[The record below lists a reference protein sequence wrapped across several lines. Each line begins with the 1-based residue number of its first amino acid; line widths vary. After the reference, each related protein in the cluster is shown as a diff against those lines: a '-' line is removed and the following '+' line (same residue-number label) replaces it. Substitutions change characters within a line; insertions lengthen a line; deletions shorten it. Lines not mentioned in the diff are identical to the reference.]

1 MTEKPRT
8 NEEILKALERAAR
21 SLRRQETALA
31 VLSFAVGVGY
41 IVVMLLWG
49 SKLLRDFVSQGN
61 SPSWFVTASY
71 LFLFTVIYNI
81 AHLPVSYLRGYV
93 VEKRFRLS
101 TQRFQRWAWS
111 QAKKTFV
118 ASLLV
123 VALGG
128 AVYFFLGR
136 FEGTWW
142 FWAWVAYLVF
152 GLLINRFGGRLILP
166 LFYKR
171 GEILDF
177 EIKDRISALVA
188 RAGFIVESVQRIVL
202 EKDTKRA
209 NAAVLGI
216 GKAKEILVSD
226 TLLSALTPDEIESVV
241 AHELGHLKRRH
252 GEWLFALGMVVSFVA
267 FVLAAGILK
276 QASSALGLKGIA
288 DVAGFPLI
296 VLVFSGFFFVLSP
309 ILNYISRQTEKAA
322 DVWAAQ
328 FTGKPEALISA
339 LEKIAATNLAEKEHP
354 WLYEVLFSSHP
365 SLAKRTRELRK
376 LEGGEPGTGAAP
388 A

>member
-1 MTEKPRT
+1 MEERPRT

-21 SLRRQETALA
+21 SLRRQETVLA
-31 VLSFAVGVGY
+31 VFSFVVGVGY

-49 SKLLRDFVSQGN
+49 SKQLRDFVSEGHA
-61 SPSWFVTASY
+61 PGWFATASY
-71 LFLFTVIYNI
+71 LFLFTVIYNL
-81 AHLPVSYLRGYV
+81 AHLPVSFLRGYV

-118 ASLLV
+118 AAILV

-128 AVYFFLGR
+128 SVYFFLGR
-136 FEGTWW
+136 FEATWW

-152 GLLINRFGGRLILP
+152 GLLLNRFGGRLIVP

-177 EIKDRISALVA
+177 DVKDRIGKLVT
-188 RAGFIVESVQRIVL
+188 RAGFVVESIRRIII

-226 TLLSALTPDEIESVV
+226 TLLAALTPDEIDAVV

-252 GEWLFALGMVVSFVA
+252 GEWLFALGMVVSFLG
-267 FVLAAGILK
+267 FVLAAGTLK
-276 QASSALGLKGIA
+276 QASVALGLKGVA

-322 DVWAAQ
+322 DVWAAK
-328 FTGKPEALISA
+328 FTGTPEALISA

-365 SLAKRTRELRK
+365 SLGKRTAHIRK
-376 LEGGEPGTGAAP
+376 ETTTT
-388 A
+388 

>member
-1 MTEKPRT
+1 LEERPRT

-21 SLRRQETALA
+21 SLRRQETVLA
-31 VLSFAVGVGY
+31 VFSFVVGVGY

-49 SKLLRDFVSQGN
+49 SKQLRDFVSEGHA
-61 SPSWFVTASY
+61 PGWFATASY
-71 LFLFTVIYNI
+71 LFLFTVIYNL
-81 AHLPVSYLRGYV
+81 AHLPVSFLRGYV

-118 ASLLV
+118 AAILV

-128 AVYFFLGR
+128 SVYFFLGR
-136 FEGTWW
+136 FEATWW

-152 GLLINRFGGRLILP
+152 GLLLNRFGGRLIVP

-177 EIKDRISALVA
+177 DVKDRIGKLVT
-188 RAGFIVESVQRIVL
+188 RAGFVVESIRRIII

-226 TLLSALTPDEIESVV
+226 TLLAALTPDEIDAVV

-252 GEWLFALGMVVSFVA
+252 GEWLFALGMVVSFLG
-267 FVLAAGILK
+267 FVLAAGTLK
-276 QASSALGLKGIA
+276 QASVALGLKGVA

-322 DVWAAQ
+322 DVWAAK
-328 FTGKPEALISA
+328 FTGTPEALISA

-365 SLAKRTRELRK
+365 SLGKRTAHIRK
-376 LEGGEPGTGAAP
+376 ETTTT
-388 A
+388 